1 MEVYRRHQLNTFAQH
16 FPIQPV
22 ALHFDTLDGLVGA
35 ISSLSPDQATIIIN
49 DSPAMQAQLT
59 SLLLADYPWAFKLL
73 QFFSKSELPKLF
85 YNELLLSIV
94 LQQPMRMVFD
104 SLMILLPDYD
114 CGVLF
119 AAPSLPGVFEVFL
132 RTEEYLTEA
141 QYLTFILIRNCTS
154 QRLTIPTPLLVQVER
169 VLDGVSSKFFDGAQ
183 SGYDALS
190 NSPPFYFLVWSVV
203 KLAQAGIFYDI
214 VPICMNFESCRIVRE
229 TVHLYL
235 PNCISYAPQALGCFL
250 SNSGRSY
257 LALDGQYLRNLYS
270 VLQHCDSQ
278 DLAYL
283 AHDDEFLAD
292 FAQYEGTEL
301 HDLIQILLCE

>member
-1 MEVYRRHQLNTFAQH
+1 
-16 FPIQPV
+16 
-22 ALHFDTLDGLVGA
+22 
-35 ISSLSPDQATIIIN
+35 
-49 DSPAMQAQLT
+49 
-59 SLLLADYPWAFKLL
+59 
-73 QFFSKSELPKLF
+73 
-85 YNELLLSIV
+85 
-94 LQQPMRMVFD
+94 MVFD

-214 VPICMNFESCRIVRE
+214 VPICKFFYKLNSSAYYLILYFYLIVF
-229 TVHLYL
+229 TVF
-235 PNCISYAPQALGCFL
+235 ISRQDTFQFYKSIKQ
-250 SNSGRSY
+250 
-257 LALDGQYLRNLYS
+257 
-270 VLQHCDSQ
+270 VL
-278 DLAYL
+278 
-283 AHDDEFLAD
+283 
-292 FAQYEGTEL
+292 
-301 HDLIQILLCE
+301 QILLFKLVILSNILKLSYQALKIL